1 MSTPQ
6 GTPIKHVRLGL
17 VSAKSSPLTNEF
29 KRLLCDQHQRLS
41 VKHQQDL
48 DLIDDI
54 RSYVKARLSIEKD
67 YTNALQKLAKHH
79 SNHIQKKFQLLH
91 QLDREFSDQQNTNTG
106 SSSGSSSNNNNN
118 NSNPGTNQTTGPLDG
133 SNQTNRANTSAANTA
148 GSGSN
153 GLGGGDTQHQGQS
166 QTAAKHQHNNQSEQN
181 PTRPSSLYRV
191 WSDHVNCL
199 QSTAR
204 NRADQFEQSNLIVD
218 KLKDIR
224 QHKAAI
230 GKKCLDTHLRR
241 IQEDLLASMLDV
253 DKAKK
258 LYYEDESQAKKARE
272 NEERIKKKRSGL
284 LTKFTDLQAKK
295 EKSSAQREATD
306 IQSTQARNDYIMALA
321 AANSHL
327 NYYYYRDLKDFIHLI
342 DDGVLDHCKIFM
354 ATLSECDINSL
365 KDSLSHSQYWSKL
378 INLTG
383 SQQTN
388 QIFLDC
394 EQSKCL
400 KYKQELVFEPCNND
414 PISKISLEHNADYAL
429 QHEID
434 KWFTWFKKEC
444 RNLSQLMHQLDV
456 CQQAFADG
464 KKSIEF
470 NGQTIDDLE
479 PKIIDLKQ
487 QIRKC
492 EAAKLRAQ
500 SRLMVIKE
508 GGMQIEEWS
517 AVELEIRADMA
528 RAQEE
533 QERAKRSRQ
542 VPESAQMDGRTTG
555 VSFDEPGLV
564 SGASGGSGTVAGG
577 GGAEHQ
583 GGGGL
588 AASSSIHLQVSHDTD
603 DSDTQVGESM
613 HNLASV
619 SRSTSNLMQK
629 QQQAL
634 TGYSALTDPSLVWQD
649 DYSATW
655 GASSTTGAIGPA
667 NTGNQSESYQQQHQ
681 ESGEHHDQ
689 QPMTTTIKSPTSP
702 RPSEFTSGDEL
713 ASRET
718 PGYDLLGSAARQND
732 QTQQAQHKQ
741 QQQQQQ
747 HIPNASMSIQSSS
760 PLSAIVNGGQH
771 LSQSPYQGAM
781 SEAYKSDYECDYTRI
796 GQHSVRSAASSVEP
810 SNQHSNNLNQ
820 HQHQTA
826 GPLNSF
832 INNNKLEEPSDSNEL
847 ANDACKMLNRRVI
860 ALYKFEKN
868 NHDDLEFDEHD
879 LLEVIEVNAEDTNW
893 VKARHLANGKEGYIP
908 SSYVR
913 LVHDDDVGL
922 NQGETRRQSSA
933 WSASGG
939 DQQQQQQADEIGAN
953 DDLGAGLEPGVS
965 YCRALYDY
973 SPDGDAVDEE
983 DGLPHLSLT
992 QGELC
997 KIIDQGEDDGW
1008 WLVEKQESGVRGHVP
1023 SMLVEEVEPGDDED
1037 EADRLE
1043 DDGDVTEEDELEDE
1057 EGEHVFQEPPPSFEP
1072 PVLELAGT
1080 ANGAANDGDHELV
1093 SHAANQVEVNRELPD
1108 TEVTTKAN
1116 EITTTCGDGSRHEES
1131 ADAAA
1136 DENQTQPQQQVG
1148 GSLIPKSFIIIEPT
1162 PEVESRRFEDDLEQ
1176 SVEDSGQQEV
1186 QTSEAQG
1193 QQEESDNNNM
1203 SANHD
1208 KHASRQMVQSQPPSS
1223 QMGYSVYNEDFVL
1236 EKPSRKPNNATAVPD
1251 HHAHTPHHHHAHE
1264 PTIIEEDDSA
1274 AAANQAI
1281 DASASSKDSYYRN
1294 QGDDQ
1299 DQEEEFQFDKNR
1311 PAPPEVV
1318 IDSVEA
1324 IPRSPDLSFD
1334 EGAGGTTDEQQDD
1347 RQSQYSEQSQE
1358 GDQQSNTS
1366 SSNEQRNKPIRHTG
1380 FADVSPILR
1389 HHADEFT
1396 KQLIEEALMLAPGS
1410 RIGPSTSSADILEDS
1425 DDERGGGV
1433 SEDADDYGNDES
1445 SSGRGRN
1452 RSQRTFTLMSN
1463 HNGNGHAGDD
1473 DYDDD
1478 EEI

>member
-6 GTPIKHVRLGL
+6 GTPVKHVRLGL
-17 VSAKSSPLTNEF
+17 VSAKSTPLTNDF

-41 VKHQQDL
+41 MKHQQDL

-91 QLDREFSDQQNTNTG
+91 QLDRELEQSTNSGAGNNTG
-106 SSSGSSSNNNNN
+106 AGQASSSSSADANTAASRGGHNINGLGETQHHHNQSQTSNNSKHQHNNSSNNNNN
-118 NSNPGTNQTTGPLDG
+118 N
-133 SNQTNRANTSAANTA
+133 
-148 GSGSN
+148 
-153 GLGGGDTQHQGQS
+153 
-166 QTAAKHQHNNQSEQN
+166 NQSEQQ
-181 PTRPSSLYRV
+181 PTRASSLYRV
-191 WSDHVNCL
+191 WSDHINCL

-224 QHKAAI
+224 QHKASI

-241 IQEDLLASMLDV
+241 IQEDVLASMLDV

-365 KDSLSHSQYWSKL
+365 KDSLSHSQYWSRL

-400 KYKQELVFEPCNND
+400 KDKQELQFEACNND

-444 RNLSQLMHQLDV
+444 RNLSQLMHQLDT

-500 SRLMVIKE
+500 ARLMVIKE

-533 QERAKRSRQ
+533 QERAKRSRE
-542 VPESAQMDGRTTG
+542 VDESQDGRTTG
-555 VSFDEPGLV
+555 VSFDEPGV
-564 SGASGGSGTVAGG
+564 SGASGGSGGEQ
-577 GGAEHQ
+577 GGAT
-583 GGGGL
+583 GGGL
-588 AASSSIHLQVSHDTD
+588 AASSSIHLQVSRDSD
-603 DSDTQVGESM
+603 DSDTQVDESM

-629 QQQAL
+629 QQQAIS
-634 TGYSALTDPSLVWQD
+634 GYSALTDPSLVWQD
-649 DYSATW
+649 DYSAAW
-655 GASSTTGAIGPA
+655 GAGSTTGPTINQEAA
-667 NTGNQSESYQQQHQ
+667 TATNTTADQSY
-681 ESGEHHDQ
+681 D
-689 QPMTTTIKSPTSP
+689 QPMTTIKSPTSP
-702 RPSEFTSGDEL
+702 RPTDFGTGDDIARE
-713 ASRET
+713 AS
-718 PGYDLLGSAARQND
+718 GYDLLGAQND
-732 QTQQAQHKQ
+732 PHQK
-741 QQQQQQ
+741 QQQQQ

-810 SNQHSNNLNQ
+810 GNHLNQ
-820 HQHQTA
+820 HLHQQ
-826 GPLNSF
+826 LNQQQQQQQLSNSD
-832 INNNKLEEPSDSNEL
+832 NNQDEFAFDGNGSDL
-847 ANDACKMLNRRVI
+847 NDASKMLNRQVI

-868 NHDDLEFDEHD
+868 NHDDLEFEEND
-879 LLEVIEVNAEDTNW
+879 LLEVIEVNEEDTNW
-893 VKARHLANGKEGYIP
+893 VKARHLINGNEGYIP
-908 SSYVR
+908 SSYVQ
-913 LVHDDDVGL
+913 LHD
-922 NQGETRRQSSA
+922 GELQSQPRRESSA
-933 WSASGG
+933 WSAP
-939 DQQQQQQADEIGAN
+939 DDQNEQHQANKQQQLQDEIGTN
-953 DDLGAGLEPGVS
+953 DDLGGETSGIN

-973 SPDGDAVDEE
+973 SPDGDTFDEE
-983 DGLPHLSLT
+983 DGLPHLSLV

-1008 WLVEKQESGVRGHVP
+1008 WLVEKEESGVRGHVP
-1023 SMLVEEVEPGDDED
+1023 SMLVEEVEPGEEED
-1037 EADRLE
+1037 EGDE
-1043 DDGDVTEEDELEDE
+1043 MVDDGDITEEDEAGDGPEED
-1057 EGEHVFQEPPPSFEP
+1057 GEHIFQPPSFEA
-1072 PVLELAGT
+1072 PVLEQAKATVDGGENNELAAG
-1080 ANGAANDGDHELV
+1080 GQERP
-1093 SHAANQVEVNRELPD
+1093 S
-1108 TEVTTKAN
+1108 
-1116 EITTTCGDGSRHEES
+1116 EES
-1131 ADAAA
+1131 DSRLATN
-1136 DENQTQPQQQVG
+1136 ECPVTGTVG
-1148 GSLIPKSFIIIEPT
+1148 GQEEPEPTDQEQTSNKQQASDSLIPKSFIIIEPT
-1162 PEVESRRFEDDLEQ
+1162 PEVESKRFEDDLKAANEQ
-1176 SVEDSGQQEV
+1176 QAVDEQAANNDNSERPEAIRQVV
-1186 QTSEAQG
+1186 QT
-1193 QQEESDNNNM
+1193 
-1203 SANHD
+1203 
-1208 KHASRQMVQSQPPSS
+1208 QPPSS
-1223 QMGYSVYNEDFVL
+1223 SNQVGYSVYNEDFVL
-1236 EKPSRKPNNATAVPD
+1236 EKPNRKANVTAVPD
-1251 HHAHTPHHHHAHE
+1251 HQPHHHHHSTPHE

-1274 AAANQAI
+1274 ANQAEQL
-1281 DASASSKDSYYRN
+1281 ASSQDGDKQQQSSCYNQDGYDSEELQLDKDM
-1294 QGDDQ
+1294 
-1299 DQEEEFQFDKNR
+1299 
-1311 PAPPEVV
+1311 PATPACSISVV

-1334 EGAGGTTDEQQDD
+1334 EGQGDDQDD
-1347 RQSQYSEQSQE
+1347 RQSQYSDQSQE
-1358 GDQQSNTS
+1358 ADQQETASTS
-1366 SSNEQRNKPIRHTG
+1366 SGERKPIRHTG
-1380 FADVSPILR
+1380 YADVSPILR

-1396 KQLIEEALMLAPGS
+1396 KQLIEEAIMLAPGS
-1410 RIGPSTSSADILEDS
+1410 RIGPSTSSADMQDDDNDNS
-1425 DDERGGGV
+1425 DQDGV
-1433 SEDADDYGNDES
+1433 SEDANEDES
-1445 SSGRGRN
+1445 HSAN
-1452 RSQRTFTLMSN
+1452 RYAHSNHAISN
-1463 HNGNGHAGDD
+1463 HNGNQDD
-1473 DYDDD
+1473 DHDDD
-1478 EEI
+1478 DIC